1 MNKLK
6 RMIFETNLAA
16 YVVLLW
22 VGVTIGYMLAANL
35 T

>member
-6 RMIFETNLAA
+6 RMFFETILAV
-16 YVVLLW
+16 YVVLIW
-22 VGVTIGYMLAANL
+22 VGVTIGYMLATNL

>member
-6 RMIFETNLAA
+6 RMFFETNLAV
-16 YVVLLW
+16 YVVLIW
-22 VGVTIGYMLAANL
+22 VGVTIGYMLATNL

>member
-6 RMIFETNLAA
+6 RMFFETNLAA
-16 YVVLLW
+16 YIVLLW
-22 VGVTIGYMLAANL
+22 VGVTVGYMLATNL

>member
-6 RMIFETNLAA
+6 RMFFETNLAA
-16 YVVLLW
+16 YVVLIW
-22 VGVTIGYMLAANL
+22 VSVTIGYMLAANL

>member
-6 RMIFETNLAA
+6 RMFFETNLAA

-22 VGVTIGYMLAANL
+22 VGVTVGYMLATNL